1 MPKLLQID
9 SCLGILSTGKITESI
24 AKLAMAQGWDCHIM
38 HGARYVG
45 KTIQHH
51 YQVSSL
57 IGEYLHYAESLL
69 LDRHGLGSR
78 LATKRIIAKI
88 KEIKPDIVQ
97 LHCLHGY
104 YINYKYLFEYLTQT
118 NIPIVWTFHDCWA
131 FTGHCTHFDFV
142 GCERWK
148 TGCYSC
154 IQKHQYPKSILFD
167 RSRKNYL
174 DKKTLFNSVKNLTI
188 VPVSYWLGNLIK
200 QSFLNKYPIRVIQNG
215 IDINAFSPYDDY
227 ESILNKFEVIGK
239 KIILGVAST
248 WDKRKGLNDF
258 ISLFSLLNEN
268 YKIVLVG
275 LSQSQVDNLPAGIIG
290 LRRTESVK
298 QLAQI
303 YSLADVFV
311 NPTYEDTFPTT
322 NLEALACGTPVITY
336 RTGGS
341 VESISED
348 VGKVVAK
355 GNIEQLRNAILEVI
369 SIGKTNYRDSCR
381 ERAVSLYNKDD
392 RFREYLNLFHDLL
405 KKD

>member
-24 AKLAMAQGWDCHIM
+24 AKLAIAQGWECHIM

-57 IGEYLHYAESLL
+57 IGEYIHYAESLL

-78 LATKRIIAKI
+78 IATKCIIKKI
-88 KEIKPDIVQ
+88 KEIKPDIIQ

-104 YINYKYLFEYLTQT
+104 YINYKYLFEYLNQT
-118 NIPIVWTFHDCWA
+118 TIPVIWTFHDCWA

-148 TGCYSC
+148 TECYSC
-154 IQKHQYPKSILFD
+154 IQKHKYPKSILFD

-188 VPVSYWLGNLIK
+188 VPVSYWLGNLVK

-215 IDINAFSPYDDY
+215 IDINAFSACDNYKP
-227 ESILNKFEVIGK
+227 ILKKFEIMGK

-248 WDKRKGLNDF
+248 WDKRKGLDDF
-258 ISLFSLLNEN
+258 IRLFSLLDEK

-275 LSQSQVDNLPAGIIG
+275 LSQSQVDSLPAGIIG
-290 LRRTESVK
+290 IRRTENVK
-298 QLAQI
+298 QLAQF

-341 VESISED
+341 VESVSED
-348 VGKVVAK
+348 VGKVVEK
-355 GNIEQLRNAILEVI
+355 GNIEQLRNAIMDVI
-369 SIGKTNYRDSCR
+369 SIGKTNYRDLCR

-392 RFREYLNLFHDLL
+392 RFREYLNLFNDLL
-405 KKD
+405 C

>member
-78 LATKRIIAKI
+78 LATKRIISKI

-131 FTGHCTHFDFV
+131 FTGHCTYFDFV

-148 TGCYSC
+148 TECYSC
-154 IQKHQYPKSILFD
+154 IQKHQYPKGILFD

-188 VPVSYWLGNLIK
+188 VPVSYWLGDLVK
-200 QSFLNKYPIRVIQNG
+200 QSFLNKYPIHVIQNG
-215 IDINAFSPYDDY
+215 IDIDAFSPCDDFEPILKKY
-227 ESILNKFEVIGK
+227 EMIGK
-239 KIILGVAST
+239 RILLGVAST
-248 WDKRKGLNDF
+248 WDSRKGLDDF
-258 ISLFSLLNEN
+258 IRLFSLLDKN
-268 YKIVLVG
+268 YQIVLVG
-275 LSQSQVDNLPAGIIG
+275 LSQSQVDNLPVGIIG

-298 QLAQI
+298 QLAQF

-341 VESISED
+341 VESVSED

-405 KKD
+405 KKE

>member
-148 TGCYSC
+148 TECYSC

-188 VPVSYWLGNLIK
+188 VPVSYWLGDLVK
-200 QSFLNKYPIRVIQNG
+200 QSFLNKYPIHVIQNG
-215 IDINAFSPYDDY
+215 IDIDAFSPCDDFEPILKKY
-227 ESILNKFEVIGK
+227 EMIGK
-239 KIILGVAST
+239 RILLGVAST
-248 WDKRKGLNDF
+248 WDSRKGLDDF
-258 ISLFSLLNEN
+258 IRLFSLLDKN
-268 YKIVLVG
+268 YQIVLVG
-275 LSQSQVDNLPAGIIG
+275 LSQSQVDNLPVGIIG

-298 QLAQI
+298 QLAQF

-341 VESISED
+341 VESVSED

-405 KKD
+405 KKE

>member
-24 AKLAMAQGWDCHIM
+24 AKLAIAQGWECHIM

-57 IGEYLHYAESLL
+57 IGEYIHYAESLL

-78 LATKRIIAKI
+78 IATKCIIKKI
-88 KEIKPDIVQ
+88 KEIKPDIIQ

-104 YINYKYLFEYLTQT
+104 YINYKYLFEYLNQT
-118 NIPIVWTFHDCWA
+118 TIPVIWTFHDCWA
-131 FTGHCTHFDFV
+131 FTGHCTYFDFV

-148 TGCYSC
+148 TECYSC
-154 IQKHQYPKSILFD
+154 IQKHKYPKSILFD

-188 VPVSYWLGNLIK
+188 VPVSYWLGNLVK

-215 IDINAFSPYDDY
+215 IDINAFSACDNYKP
-227 ESILNKFEVIGK
+227 ILKKFEIMGK

-248 WDKRKGLNDF
+248 WDKRKGLDDF
-258 ISLFSLLNEN
+258 IRLFSLLDEK

-275 LSQSQVDNLPAGIIG
+275 LSQSQLDSLPAGIIG
-290 LRRTESVK
+290 IRRTENVK
-298 QLAQI
+298 QLAQF

-341 VESISED
+341 VESVSED
-348 VGKVVAK
+348 VGKVVEK
-355 GNIEQLRNAILEVI
+355 GNIEQLRNAIMDVI
-369 SIGKTNYRDSCR
+369 SIGKTNYRDLCR

-392 RFREYLNLFHDLL
+392 RFREYLNLFNDLL
-405 KKD
+405 C